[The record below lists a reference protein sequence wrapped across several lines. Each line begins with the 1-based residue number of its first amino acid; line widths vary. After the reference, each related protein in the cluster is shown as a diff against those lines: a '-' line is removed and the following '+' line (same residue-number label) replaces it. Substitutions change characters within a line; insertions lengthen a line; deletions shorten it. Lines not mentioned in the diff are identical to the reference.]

1 MQWFA
6 IKLKKIIW
14 VAFLPKKNWY
24 KIFPQ
29 KSFESIL
36 RLYATV
42 TLRKKKTRKILC
54 IYVRSCFKKT
64 WKASFGAHF
73 RPHLAQNYKTGF
85 LQLKVARVNVK
96 PAWYCNLKSSDCQFY
111 KTWETCWAYLGLN
124 KNFLKNPAVIFKF
137 CDMLHWG
144 KKSENCYKRF

>member
-1 MQWFA
+1 MLLYAKNQKNLMQWFA

-85 LQLKVARVNVK
+85 LQLRLLEWMLSLLGIVTWKVLIVNFIKLEKHVG
-96 PAWYCNLKSSDCQFY
+96 PILAWTRTF
-111 KTWETCWAYLGLN
+111 
-124 KNFLKNPAVIFKF
+124 
-137 CDMLHWG
+137 
-144 KKSENCYKRF
+144 